1 MNTRLPI
8 RFLIRLTLAAT
19 LVLSPASAFAAG
31 GNAFDNRDKLV
42 TTLSTEGNEAW
53 APGYVDSL
61 SDSQVRELNQALNN
75 AEKSGLALNFDQEL
89 LQLIVDDNLDKHGIR
104 AITLALEK
112 EALFMKKYEKTGD
125 EKFLMKA
132 QAEKEKFLSRVDG
145 PPASARPAK
154 DDMAFSSPALKNRKV
169 KDATLETRKAARDAA
184 KEARKAAREAA
195 KQAVKEAVKG
205 GKKG

>member
-8 RFLIRLTLAAT
+8 RFLIHLTLAVA
-19 LVLSPASAFAAG
+19 LVLSSASAFAAG
-31 GNAFDNRDKLV
+31 GNAFDSRGKLV

-89 LQLIVDDNLDKHGIR
+89 MQLIVDDNLDKHGIR

-112 EALFMKKYEKTGD
+112 EALFLKKYEKTGD

-145 PPASARPAK
+145 PPMSARPAGEVSTS
-154 DDMAFSSPALKNRKV
+154 SSPALKNRQV
-169 KDATLETRKAARDAA
+169 KDATLETRKAAQDAA